1 MATSPPLEDFLTYR
15 LNMLATLLSRDAARM
30 AARHGL
36 GLPEWRVL
44 SHLAVQGPCGAAAIV
59 ARGAM
64 DKAQVSRALQAL
76 AERELAVLQPDPADG
91 RRQVAR
97 ITSSG
102 AALHARILPEALQRQ
117 AWLRRSL
124 APADAEALDRILD
137 QLIATARHAE
147 TKTRPSPGA

>member
-1 MATSPPLEDFLTYR
+1 MAASPPLEDFLTYR
-15 LNMLATLLSRDAARM
+15 LNMLATLLARDAARM

-76 AERELAVLQPDPADG
+76 AARGLAVLQPDPEDG
-91 RRQVAR
+91 RRQTAR
-97 ITSSG
+97 ATASG
-102 AALHARILPEALQRQ
+102 RALHAQILPEALQRQ
-117 AWLRRSL
+117 AWLRESL
-124 APADAEALDRILD
+124 APTDAKALDRILE
-137 QLIATARHAE
+137 QLIATARHAG
-147 TKTRPSPGA
+147 TKTRPGPGA